1 MDFIH
6 AGICPISILFTSKL
20 KVLSTHKSPSPE
32 NNNSFIQQKEISP
45 YSHYIHLQISHTTA
59 FIPAQKSNLTNSMVS
74 HYPLNTHHYF

>member
-6 AGICPISILFTSKL
+6 AGICPIGILYIKTKT
-20 KVLSTHKSPSPE
+20 VLSTHKSPFPE
-32 NNNSFIQQKEISP
+32 NNSCIQQKEISP

-74 HYPLNTHHYF
+74 HYPLNTLHYF